1 MSFLVWLIASEI
13 LNNCEHDRGSKI
25 WDEVKAKWGTPA
37 LGLSG
42 GQQQRLCI
50 DRTLAVKP
58 KVLLMEEACSALDPM
73 ATSKIEDLMHS
84 LRNEL
89 AIVIVTHNLQQA
101 ARISDYTAFFT
112 TDESRIG
119 RMVEFS
125 STKQIFST
133 PVDRRTNNYVSGRF
147 G

>member
-1 MSFLVWLIASEI
+1 
-13 LNNCEHDRGSKI
+13 
-25 WDEVKAKWGTPA
+25 
-37 LGLSG
+37 
-42 GQQQRLCI
+42 
-50 DRTLAVKP
+50 
-58 KVLLMEEACSALDPM
+58 M

-89 AIVIVTHNLQQA
+89 TIVIVTHNMQQA

-119 RMVEFS
+119 QMVEFS

-133 PVDRRTNNYVSGRF
+133 PVDRRTNDYVSGRF